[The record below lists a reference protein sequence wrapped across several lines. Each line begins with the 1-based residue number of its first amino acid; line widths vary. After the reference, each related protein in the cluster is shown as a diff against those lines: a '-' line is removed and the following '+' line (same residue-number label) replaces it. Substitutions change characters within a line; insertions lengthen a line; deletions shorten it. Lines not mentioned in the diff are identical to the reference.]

1 MIQRHDAHMK
11 TRRIL
16 PVLCAACL
24 MAAFAAPVA
33 ASSPGDGEEPKRKA
47 SKTADTEA
55 AAEPSIGAP
64 ERMKV
69 IVDPETGEIIARRPR
84 GRTEILSAPL
94 SKALTRTTDGLQV
107 FELSNGGKAVHLD
120 GRFQHVIMVRGKPD
134 GSFETLCTNHSHV
147 AEKFLQ
153 GKSDGANLGPRD
165 K

>member
-1 MIQRHDAHMK
+1 MIQRHDAHTK

-24 MAAFAAPVA
+24 TAAFAVPVIA
-33 ASSPGDGEEPKRKA
+33 TSPGETEQTKRKA
-47 SKTADTEA
+47 SEKVSTES
-55 AAEPSIGAP
+55 AEPSVGAP

-94 SKALTRTTDGLQV
+94 AKALTRTTDGLRA
-107 FELSNGGKAVHLD
+107 FELSNGGKGVHLD
-120 GRFQHVIMVRGKPD
+120 GRFQHVLMVRAKPD
-134 GSFETLCTNHSHV
+134 GSLEFVCTNHSHV
-147 AEKFLQ
+147 AEKFLD
-153 GKSDGANLGPRD
+153 GKSAGANAEPRD